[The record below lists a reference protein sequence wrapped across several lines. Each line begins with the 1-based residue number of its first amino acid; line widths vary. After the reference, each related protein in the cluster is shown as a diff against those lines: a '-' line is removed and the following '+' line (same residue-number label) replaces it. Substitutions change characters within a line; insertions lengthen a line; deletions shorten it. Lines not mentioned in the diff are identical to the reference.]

1 MNNSEFRPHP
11 AEFNLGYK
19 ASRRKK
25 EEKKER
31 RWMLARKLKVLL
43 TSTLLIMP
51 LTINIGLWDIH
62 TFKFGPGTYEC
73 GTNLVHFDD
82 NTGWFYNGS
91 YFIPL
96 TWNQDALTYE
106 AVGAYPEVSDATVHE
121 MNTYYV
127 KAGGDIEVR
136 KDGIVLL
143 DPFSQEKLFYTE
155 SKQEVNSAFVDAYNA
170 SGISLD
176 GTWRGLITPGY
187 SYPTAY
193 GTQLS
198 FSGTAA
204 WLTASDTQAHG
215 SQTYVLYYSIKD
227 CVVHF
232 SYPQAMTYVI
242 STPEKDINFEY
253 NDVLEGVLFF
263 AQQGTFSELNV
274 FTSQVFG
281 R

>member
-11 AEFNLGYK
+11 AEFNLGYQ

-31 RWMLARKLKVLL
+31 RWMLARKLKILL

-62 TFKFGPGTYEC
+62 SFKFGPGTYEC
-73 GTNLVHFDD
+73 GTSLVHFDED
-82 NTGWFYNGS
+82 TGWFYNGS

-96 TWNQDALTYE
+96 TWNQTELTYQ
-106 AVGAYPEVSDATVHE
+106 AAGAYPETSDATAHE
-121 MNTYYV
+121 MDCYYV

-155 SKQEVNSAFVDAYNA
+155 SKQEVNSSSVDSYNA
-170 SGISLD
+170 NGISLD
-176 GTWRGLITPGY
+176 GSWKGLITPGY

-193 GTQLS
+193 PTDLTFQ
-198 FSGTAA
+198 GTAA
-204 WLTASDTQAHG
+204 WLTATDTYGNG
-215 SQTYVLYYSIKD
+215 SQRYVLYYSIRD
-227 CVVHF
+227 CVLSF
-232 SYPQAMTYVI
+232 SYPQPLTYSIV
-242 STPEKDINFEY
+242 TPEKTINFEY
-253 NDVLEGVLFF
+253 NDILEGVLFF
-263 AQQGTFSELNV
+263 TQQGTYLHLNV
-274 FTSQVFG
+274 FTSQVFEK
-281 R
+281 